1 MNYND
6 QILEDKVFNFVKQL
20 MFNIGIVICIV
31 FGGLLILIFGF
42 KFGVYE
48 VLSNSQ
54 APIFVKGDLV
64 VTKPEK
70 EYKIG
75 DIIKFDFHGKPVTHR
90 LIAISKDGS
99 IYYCH
104 GDNVVSVNPDN
115 GSTIVDWQEDS
126 KYLQGLIDDGVSLNS
141 GNSRDYQAV
150 TKQQIKGKVILDL
163 DGLGSVFGF
172 VKNHIVLCVL
182 IISGIWCV
190 YTVAENELEYK
201 KLRRLL

>member
-75 DIIKFDFHGKPVTHR
+75 DIIKFDFNGKPVTHR
-90 LIAISKDGS
+90 LIAISQDGS